1 MTQALDMA
9 EVYMKKSEWGFE
21 SWHIEI
27 ESTCNN
33 SGTTALIGL
42 IKGTKL
48 YTINVGDS
56 RSFYQY
62 KDAKTGRICTAP
74 ISLIHSPDDEK
85 ESIRIRENNGYIKSY
100 PSVSAEYSICRVFQD
115 SKCIKGG
122 LAMSR
127 SIGDFELHKY
137 GVISEPD
144 IYELDL
150 KEKNVHAVLFGSD
163 GLTTC
168 YGADS
173 CFARMQSKPSALE
186 GLKKLVRDCYKDSY
200 KSSKRIYV
208 DDMSGIYIEFNH

>member
-1 MTQALDMA
+1 
-9 EVYMKKSEWGFE
+9 
-21 SWHIEI
+21 
-27 ESTCNN
+27 
-33 SGTTALIGL
+33 
-42 IKGTKL
+42 
-48 YTINVGDS
+48 
-56 RSFYQY
+56 
-62 KDAKTGRICTAP
+62 
-74 ISLIHSPDDEK
+74 
-85 ESIRIRENNGYIKSY
+85 
-100 PSVSAEYSICRVFQD
+100 
-115 SKCIKGG
+115 
-122 LAMSR
+122 MSR

-200 KSSKRIYV
+200 ESSKRIYTTQLKRKEGKNTSCTLYYSRTLNL
-208 DDMSGIYIEFNH
+208 DFFIQLGTARK

>member
-1 MTQALDMA
+1 M
-9 EVYMKKSEWGFE
+9 EEKCRF
-21 SWHIEI
+21 
-27 ESTCNN
+27 

-42 IKGTKL
+42 IKDTKL

-56 RSFYQY
+56 RSFYQF
-62 KDAKTGRICTAP
+62 KDETTGKICTAP

-85 ESIRIRENNGYIKSY
+85 ERARILEHKGYVKSIPTVTNGY
-100 PSVSAEYSICRVFQD
+100 SISRVFTD
-115 SKCIKGG
+115 PYCLTGG

-127 SIGDFELHKY
+127 SIGDFDLHRF

-150 KEKNVHAVLFGSD
+150 KEKNVHAILFGSD

-168 YGADS
+168 FGADN
-173 CFARMQSKPSALE
+173 CFARLQSKPTAYE
-186 GLKKLVRDCYKDSY
+186 GLQKLIRDCFKTSY
-200 KSSKRIYV
+200 ESSERFYV